1 LDQKKLK
8 DEKIRHPLSFFRF
21 EESWCLDSDVVN
33 TLLKGSGINNCHK
46 IGSYYCMFYFNLYF
60 YFNHLRAVH
69 IEPPVA
75 DEVDLVEEG
84 AVGAEEAVLAQGAS
98 PIPALTNSR

>member
-1 LDQKKLK
+1 MALLIITKLDHIIVIVYVLFKFLF
-8 DEKIRHPLSFFRF
+8 LF
-21 EESWCLDSDVVN
+21 
-33 TLLKGSGINNCHK
+33 T
-46 IGSYYCMFYFNLYF
+46 
-60 YFNHLRAVH
+60 HLRAVH

-98 PIPALTNSR
+98 PIPALTNSRC